1 MSGDLS
7 LPVML
12 ATGILPGL
20 GARRAPRPAWHPS
33 SLFEGVIGGFWF
45 DFTDAVAL
53 RQTSVGVPPVAT
65 ASDPVGLA
73 FDQSRWGGKTFDE
86 VRDAALNLLPNSF
99 ASGNWSTSGS
109 SAIADEVLHLV
120 TSSMTQGA
128 ILQSSQGSPY
138 DAAKVFEVEITVTE
152 FLKGGVRVWLG
163 GGYSPS
169 ITANGVYRFI
179 AANPADQ
186 HIRVYGSTTDNDLK
200 CRIAVRE
207 IPGKVGVQASSS
219 PRPTYQVTH
228 VRGDGSDDR
237 LVTSQNPTLAGT
249 LIYAGTFEATSDV
262 AIGVTGAGGVD
273 RCTLRTS
280 ADGYLQAAIGD
291 QASDI
296 IGAMDIRGVDGVY
309 AVRWGG
315 NGEAVK
321 LTRGLTVEY
330 AGVQEGSVT
339 TVFPFLLGAVNA
351 GGSVTGFLDGKM
363 RHCLFVPRFITDDEL
378 SQAVKYFS

>member
-45 DFTDAVAL
+45 DFTDTDKL

-73 FDQSRWGGKTFDE
+73 FDQSRWAGKTFDE
-86 VRDAALNLLPNSF
+86 VRDAQPNLLPNSF
-99 ASGNWSTSGS
+99 ASGNWNTSGS

-120 TSSMTQGA
+120 TSSTTQGA
-128 ILQSSQGSPY
+128 LLHSSQGSPY
-138 DAAKVFEVEITVTE
+138 DAAKVFEVEITVTD
-152 FLKGGVRVWLG
+152 FVKGGVRVWTGAGYAG
-163 GGYSPS
+163 GF
-169 ITANGVYRFI
+169 TANGAYKFI

-186 HIRVYGSTTDNDLK
+186 ILRVYGSTTDNDLK

-219 PRPTYQVTH
+219 LRPTYQVTH

-237 LVTSQNPTLAGT
+237 LATVQRPTLAGT
-249 LIYAGTFEATSDV
+249 LIYAGTFEAASDV
-262 AIGVTGAGGVD
+262 AIGATGAGGLD
-273 RCTLRTS
+273 RCMLRTS
-280 ADGYLQAAIGD
+280 TDGYLQASIGD
-291 QASDI
+291 QASAI
-296 IGAMDIRGVDGVY
+296 IGETDIRGVDGVY

-315 NGEAVK
+315 DGAAVS
-321 LTRGLTVEY
+321 LTRGNAVEY
-330 AGVQEGSVT
+330 AGGQVGSVT
-339 TVFPFLLGAVNA
+339 TAFPFLVGAVNA
-351 GGSVTGFLDGKM
+351 GGSASSFLDGKM
-363 RHCLFVPRFITDDEL
+363 RHCLFVPRAISDSEL
-378 SQAVKYFS
+378 AQAVAYFS